1 MENVLELIKSSESFK
16 KYSKLVKE
24 NDDLPTMRKVDEEMR
39 LKFLEFEDALL
50 GLADIEQ
57 VDDGYK
63 IYIDSRVGAASWVG
77 AATCNGTKYGNA
89 TYDALLKNVDDDVFI
104 NGNIVM
110 VFKKLDTSGF
120 CERGGGTTDINDVVV
135 NETINEVLK
144 NKGSILTSRQI

>member
-1 MENVLELIKSSESFK
+1 MESVLELIKSSESFK
-16 KYSKLVKE
+16 KYAKLVKE
-24 NDDLPTMRKVDEEMR
+24 NDDLLGMRKVDEEMR

-63 IYIDSRVGAASWVG
+63 IHIDSRVGAASWVG
-77 AATCNGTKYGNA
+77 AVTRNGTKYGNA
-89 TYDALLKNVDDDVFI
+89 TYDVLLKNVDDDVFI

-110 VFKKLDTSGF
+110 VFNELDTAGF
-120 CERGGGTTDINDVVV
+120 CESGSETYDINDVVV

-144 NKGSILTSRQI
+144 NKGSILTSRHI

>member
-16 KYSKLVKE
+16 KYAKLVKE
-24 NDDLPTMRKVDEEMR
+24 NDDIPTMRKVDEEMR

-63 IYIDSRVGAASWVG
+63 IHIDSWVGAAYWVG
-77 AATCNGTKYGNA
+77 AATCDGTKYGNA
-89 TYDALLKNVDDDVFI
+89 TYDVLLKNVDDDVFI

-110 VFKKLDTSGF
+110 VFNELDTAGF
-120 CERGGGTTDINDVVV
+120 EKVPGTYDINDVVV